1 MTIKFESFFKFD
13 NPEKIK
19 VKFNMTSGRGGDRA
33 WDNLQEDDGNY
44 QRNDN
49 KWYNMNAHRSE
60 TGQSNNNLEH
70 YEYVL
75 AFAQYYPYGH
85 EFYIFG
91 GLYKKTGIRSN
102 DKYELE
108 LQDDYKE
115 YRKRLI
121 IKLEKPIGRNIY
133 LLKFKTVCDNMNVVI
148 YEIRPEGKLS
158 VFPGYN
164 NVRLTHKELQSIIN
178 DREMEWKN
186 ALSVVKGVYCITDTL
201 TGKIY
206 IGSAYGNTNGIW
218 QRWSSYANIKN
229 LTGGNKYFE
238 LLKKECESYII
249 DNFQYSILE
258 IMDFKTDKNE
268 IIRREEY
275 WKKVF
280 KSVEFGMNEA
290 RKNVDEYL

>member
-1 MTIKFESFFKFD
+1 MTIKFESFFKFEH
-13 NPEKIK
+13 PEKIK

-33 WDNLQEDDGNY
+33 WDNLRDDDGNY

-75 AFAQYYPYGH
+75 SFAQYYPYGH

-108 LQDDYKE
+108 LQDDYIE
-115 YRKRLI
+115 YRNRLI
-121 IKLEKPIGRNIY
+121 IKLEKSIGRNLY
-133 LLKFKTVCDNMNVVI
+133 LVKFKTVCNKMNAVI

-178 DREMEWKN
+178 GKEMEWKN
-186 ALSVVKGVYCITDTL
+186 ALSVVKGVYCITDTS
-201 TGKIY
+201 TGKI
-206 IGSAYGNTNGIW
+206 T
-218 QRWSSYANIKN
+218 
-229 LTGGNKYFE
+229 
-238 LLKKECESYII
+238 
-249 DNFQYSILE
+249 
-258 IMDFKTDKNE
+258 
-268 IIRREEY
+268 
-275 WKKVF
+275 
-280 KSVEFGMNEA
+280 
-290 RKNVDEYL
+290 

>member
-1 MTIKFESFFKFD
+1 MKIKFESFFKFD

-19 VKFNMTSGRGGDRA
+19 IKFNMTSGRGGDRA
-33 WDNLQEDDGNY
+33 WDNLQDEEKSN
-44 QRNDN
+44 N
-49 KWYNMNAHRSE
+49 WYNMIAHKSE
-60 TGQSNNNLEH
+60 KGQANNNLEN
-70 YEYVL
+70 YDYVL
-75 AFAQYYPYGH
+75 TFAQYYPYGP
-85 EFYIFG
+85 EFFIFG
-91 GLYKKTGIRSN
+91 GLYKKTGIRSS

-121 IKLEKPIGRNIY
+121 IKLEKPIGRDIY
-133 LLKFKTVCDNMNVVI
+133 ARKFKNVCETMHAVI
-148 YEIRPEGKLS
+148 YEIRPEEKLS

-164 NVRLTHKELQSIIN
+164 NVRLMHKDLQTIIN
-178 DREMEWKN
+178 NEDIEWKN
-186 ALSVVKGVYCITDTL
+186 ALSVVKGVYCITDTS

-238 LLKKECESYII
+238 LLKKEFESYII

-268 IIRREEY
+268 IIQREEY

-290 RKNVDEYL
+290 RKKVDEYL